1 MVLNTLPSVT
11 SPTGTVIDSPVSVT
25 WPPRTRPSV
34 GFIEMARTMPSPMC
48 WATSRMIVLV
58 SPLSSNS
65 HVSAL

>member
-1 MVLNTLPSVT
+1 M

-25 WPPRTRPSV
+25 WLPRTRPSV

-48 WATSRMIVLV
+48 WATSRMIDLV